1 MKHKTAIILAVIA
14 SFVLIPGL
22 ALAHHGQASYNL
34 KESVTVTGTV
44 TDFQLLNPH
53 SIVYLDVKAANGEV
67 QKWQG
72 EMTSPNR
79 LIRGGW
85 NKKTL
90 KAGDTITL
98 TGWGSASGAHS
109 LWITKCVTASGEE
122 LKLGAGD

>member
-1 MKHKTAIILAVIA
+1 MLAVIA

-34 KESVTVTGTV
+34 KESVTVVGTV

-67 QKWQG
+67 QHWQG

-90 KAGDTITL
+90 KPGDQITL

-109 LWITKCVTASGEE
+109 LWITKCVTANGEE

>member
-1 MKHKTAIILAVIA
+1 MKQKTAIILAVIA

-79 LIRGGW
+79 LIRGGMEQED
-85 NKKTL
+85 L
-90 KAGDTITL
+90 EAG
-98 TGWGSASGAHS
+98 GSDHA
-109 LWITKCVTASGEE
+109 
-122 LKLGAGD
+122 

>member
-1 MKHKTAIILAVIA
+1 MKHKTAVFLAVIA
-14 SFVLIPGL
+14 SVLLIPGL

-53 SIVYLDVKAANGEV
+53 SIVYLDVKGEKDDV

-90 KAGDTITL
+90 KPGDQITL

-109 LWITKCVTASGEE
+109 LWITKCVLANGEE